1 VEELGKEDTGK
12 REWDSPLCAA
22 LRNGGAGEGGHR
34 AEAVGL
40 ASMCP
45 QERTHTNTHKHAFL
59 ARTLKQ
65 ATSAEHDERKG
76 DGRVVGPRGCRAG
89 GDGSAI
95 RQARA
100 AGSRSKRAPGLYEHP
115 CYERLCVG
123 AKRPAPARTFALSC
137 ARKLLLDRDGCDRTS
152 SAGPARTSHCQ
163 GSQSLP
169 I

>member
-89 GDGSAI
+89 LRLPPIPVRKFS
-95 RQARA
+95 
-100 AGSRSKRAPGLYEHP
+100 RAPPLPPSGRARNSEREKP
-115 CYERLCVG
+115 CRW
-123 AKRPAPARTFALSC
+123 
-137 ARKLLLDRDGCDRTS
+137 
-152 SAGPARTSHCQ
+152 
-163 GSQSLP
+163 
-169 I
+169 